1 MANKPFNLLSYGV
14 FFILV
19 ALSLALSAAG
29 LIGLVEVPSV
39 VIALTG
45 VWIIVLAGLQT
56 GRQEK
61 YGRSTFSTFSW
72 GIIISTLGLV
82 WFLFIRQ
89 ILINYLPVIFLLVI
103 GILIIAAALRYW
115 KK

>member
-1 MANKPFNLLSYGV
+1 M
-14 FFILV
+14 
-19 ALSLALSAAG
+19 
-29 LIGLVEVPSV
+29 
-39 VIALTG
+39 
-45 VWIIVLAGLQT
+45 VLAGLQI

-72 GIIISTLGLV
+72 GIINSTLGLV